1 MVGMHVVAH
10 EAGHVRAGH
19 GFYFI
24 AATEDE
30 VRWTRTI
37 TQTFANG
44 RGRSTPPLLPPAS
57 SVHFLLFIIC
67 LVSTTYRHELQRL
80 GERSG

>member
-1 MVGMHVVAH
+1 MVDMHVVALK
-10 EAGHVRAGH
+10 AGHVRAGH

-24 AATEDE
+24 AATENE
-30 VRWTRTI
+30 AWWTRDDHTNLCQRQR
-37 TQTFANG
+37 TEHA
-44 RGRSTPPLLPPAS
+44 PLLPPAS